1 MNKLILIFLML
12 AMSVGVY
19 AQEGDSTAMR
29 KKKFSVIAE
38 AELAP
43 SPEYKTRG
51 ISINVVHNFSDHF
64 SLGIGAKP
72 YGLFFRKDEIINKW
86 FTIGDDGSII
96 QHSNTVHERRLD
108 NDFCMPVYVTIKC
121 IFCKKTNAAP
131 FIEIRTG
138 KDVAYDNDDLY
149 RAFIVGSRFGFKKN
163 YSHAVNV
170 AAGVQLNQVENCDG
184 ATFLFKVGYEF

>member
-12 AMSVGVY
+12 ATSVGVY
-19 AQEGDSTAMR
+19 AQDGDSTAMR
-29 KKKFSVIAE
+29 KKRFSVIAE

-96 QHSNTVHERRLD
+96 QHSNTVRESRYD
-108 NDFCMPVYVTIKC
+108 NDFCMPIYVVFKC
-121 IFCKKTNAAP
+121 ILCKRTNAAP

-138 KDVAYDNDDLY
+138 KDVAYHNDDLY
-149 RAFIVGSRFGFKKN
+149 RAFIIGARFGFRNN
-163 YSHAVNV
+163 YSRTINL
-170 AAGVQLNQVENCDG
+170 AAGLQLNPVDDFDG
-184 ATFLFKVGYEF
+184 ATFLFKAGYEF

>member
-12 AMSVGVY
+12 LSVGVY

-29 KKKFSVIAE
+29 KKKVSVIAE

-43 SPEYKTRG
+43 NTEYKTRG
-51 ISINVVHNFSDHF
+51 MSINVVHNFSDHF
-64 SLGIGAKP
+64 SLGVGVKP
-72 YGLFFRKDEIINKW
+72 YGLFFRKYDVVNKW

-96 QHSNTVHERRLD
+96 QHSNTVSETRFD
-108 NDFCMPVYVTIKC
+108 NDFCMPVYVVFKC
-121 IFCKKTNAAP
+121 VFCKRTNAAP

-138 KDVAYDNDDLY
+138 KDVAYHNDDLY
-149 RAFIVGSRFGFKKN
+149 RAFIIGSRFGFKGN
-163 YSHAVNV
+163 YSRAINL
-170 AAGVQLNQVENCDG
+170 AAGLQLNPVDDLGG